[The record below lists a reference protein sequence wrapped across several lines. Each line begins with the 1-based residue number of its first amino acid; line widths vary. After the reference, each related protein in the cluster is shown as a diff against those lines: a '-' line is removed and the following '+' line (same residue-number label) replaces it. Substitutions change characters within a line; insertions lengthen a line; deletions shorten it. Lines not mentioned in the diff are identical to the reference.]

1 MRIYANTFCILIL
14 TYLFTFMF
22 TLCVPPSS
30 LCALRVVCF
39 YCLFVLGTFMRHAR
53 PCTRQHT
60 HPHIHTHT
68 ICKTIYAT
76 YTTNLTPTHSHTTTH
91 NNNKHNNNNQT
102 GTIIGTFSRSPTSPG
117 SWNDEDGALS
127 SVSNLYSHM

>member
-14 TYLFTFMF
+14 TYLFTFIF
-22 TLCVPPSS
+22 TLCVPPP

-60 HPHIHTHT
+60 HIHTE
-68 ICKTIYAT
+68 ICKTFYAT
-76 YTTNLTPTHSHTTTH
+76 YTTNLTPTHTHTHTTTH
-91 NNNKHNNNNQT
+91 NNNKHNNNQT
-102 GTIIGTFSRSPTSPG
+102 GTTIGTFSRSPTSPG

-127 SVSNLYSHM
+127 SVSYLYRYM

>member
-22 TLCVPPSS
+22 TLCVPPP

-60 HPHIHTHT
+60 H
-68 ICKTIYAT
+68 T
-76 YTTNLTPTHSHTTTH
+76 YTLKYAKHFTPHTPQISHLHTQPPTTITNTTTIKPEQQSELLVGRQRRQDH
-91 NNNKHNNNNQT
+91 
-102 GTIIGTFSRSPTSPG
+102 GTMRM
-117 SWNDEDGALS
+117 ERL
-127 SVSNLYSHM
+127 VR

>member
-22 TLCVPPSS
+22 TLCVPPP

-60 HPHIHTHT
+60 HTHT
-68 ICKTIYAT
+68 LKYAKHF
-76 YTTNLTPTHSHTTTH
+76 TPHTPQISHLHIHTTTH
-91 NNNKHNNNNQT
+91 NNNKHNNNQT
-102 GTIIGTFSRSPTSPG
+102 GTTIGTFSRSPTSPG

-127 SVSNLYSHM
+127 SVSYF